1 MAKTGSAWN
10 FTYAS
15 DGLRTQRTDGQTT
28 YSYIYTG
35 DKLSHMTVGGNQ
47 LHFFYDAGGA
57 PMTVVYNGTTYYY
70 VTNLQ
75 GDVIAIRDIKGEAVE
90 AGIKGTKNLN
100 KYLNVKQVHTITT
113 NTFYNDIA
121 SRFGSRIFR

>member
-1 MAKTGSAWN
+1 MQIQYG
-10 FTYAS
+10 Y
-15 DGLRTQRTDGQTT
+15 
-28 YSYIYTG
+28 G
-35 DKLSHMTVGGNQ
+35 DNDWRDLLTS
-47 LHFFYDAGGA
+47 
-57 PMTVVYNGTTYYY
+57 YNGVNITYDI
-70 VTNLQ
+70 L
-75 GDVIAIRDIKGEAVE
+75 DVATPKFLPVDDVPKYIRDIKGEAVE